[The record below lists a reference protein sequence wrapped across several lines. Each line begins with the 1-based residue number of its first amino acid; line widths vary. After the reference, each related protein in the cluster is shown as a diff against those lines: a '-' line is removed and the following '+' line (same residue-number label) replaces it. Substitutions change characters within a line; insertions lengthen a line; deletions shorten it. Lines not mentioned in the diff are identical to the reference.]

1 MTEQACAP
9 LVDEADLDR
18 DLEEARQQLQHD
30 LHVQLQWLSDGRGHR
45 LSSSGNTFHRLTD
58 LTRTLVTAGLCVHD
72 CAEDSATGG
81 VCLVPNPATGTVRVS
96 WSTHRVMPR
105 DPAVATAYCETYQAM
120 TDALLTVL
128 EADGWNARRQP
139 DDEGLLVSDGVRIDD
154 RGDAE

>member
-1 MTEQACAP
+1 MTERLCAP
-9 LVDEADLDR
+9 LVDESDLAR
-18 DLEEARQQLQHD
+18 DLAQAGQQLQRD
-30 LHVQLQWLSDGRGHR
+30 VNLQLQRLSDGRGHR
-45 LSSSGNTFHRLTD
+45 LSHSGSTIHRLTD

-81 VCLVPNPATGTVRVS
+81 VCLVPNARTGTVRVS

-105 DPAVATAYCETYQAM
+105 DPTVATAYCETYQAM

-128 EADGWNARRQP
+128 EADGWNVRRQP
-139 DDEGLLVSDGVRIDD
+139 DDEGLLVIDGVRIDD